1 MEVKPATSA
10 LCLTL
15 HNHAMQ
21 TWLAAGMLPLP
32 VKSVAVLLMLSS
44 PVKPSESAASV
55 LSCLANVQDLLQ
67 GVGWDKVGIRPFETC
82 KPSALSCWCVQ
93 ESALAFLC
101 TAEAHAT
108 GELHCGDDGN
118 RPF

>member
-21 TWLAAGMLPLP
+21 TCLKVYVRARLAAGMLPLP

-67 GVGWDKVGIRPFETC
+67 NCI
-82 KPSALSCWCVQ
+82 
-93 ESALAFLC
+93 
-101 TAEAHAT
+101 
-108 GELHCGDDGN
+108 
-118 RPF
+118 